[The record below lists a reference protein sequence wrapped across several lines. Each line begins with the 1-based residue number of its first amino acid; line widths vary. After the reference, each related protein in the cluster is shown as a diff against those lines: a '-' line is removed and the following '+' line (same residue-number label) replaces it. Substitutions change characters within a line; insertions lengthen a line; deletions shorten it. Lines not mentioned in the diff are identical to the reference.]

1 MAPKKDT
8 NNKSQADIIADLR
21 AQNKSLQEKL
31 DAVVKKV
38 FVPSLFHPDVPEP
51 HCRVQFLTFL
61 TAKPGA
67 GTIGVRARGG
77 T

>member
-1 MAPKKDT
+1 MAT
-8 NNKSQADIIADLR
+8 AGHE
-21 AQNKSLQEKL
+21 LQEKL